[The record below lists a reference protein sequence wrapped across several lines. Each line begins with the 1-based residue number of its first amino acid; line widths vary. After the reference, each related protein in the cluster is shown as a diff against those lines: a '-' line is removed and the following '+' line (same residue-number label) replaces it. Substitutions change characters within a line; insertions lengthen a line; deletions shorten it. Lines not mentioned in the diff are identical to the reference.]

1 MNLLTAIQS
10 MDSSGSLA
18 DILCRLT
25 DEMLEQFIAD
35 YNRTDYKAFTLFAVR
50 LASPHTGVL
59 DATLPSLKRLVEQ
72 TIYIVNLEK
81 MRREG
86 LVTFV
91 LPRTILDEKFDLQ
104 FRVTLKGREKLA
116 ELSAKL
122 P

>member
-1 MNLLTAIQS
+1 
-10 MDSSGSLA
+10 MDCSGSLA

-50 LASPHTGVL
+50 LVAPHTGVV
-59 DATLPSLKRLVEQ
+59 DVTLPSLKKMVDQ

-104 FRVTLKGREKLA
+104 FRVTLKGREKIA

-122 P
+122 PSEPSAKLP